1 MMKFSFRNNNLYPLM
16 LLLFIFLRISVE
28 KILTIHPYKKNI
40 EFVISF
46 LIFFSQCLIGSIIVL
61 FFYCKKNKEV
71 ENSRTSSS
79 FTYNQISTLAKTMNI
94 SYITDDNKYKKFFL
108 IIFTSFFNF
117 IGSTIRNDDVINFG
131 RKEENNSQLEIRIR
145 SIQIIISSLLCHFT
159 IRLKIYKHQKLSLI
173 IISFFLLFLISMEL
187 YISSSIKNKIL
198 SMLICVMS
206 CFSRALMDVTEK
218 YLFDYDYINIFSML
232 VYEGLIGI
240 ICFIVFFFN
249 NKNYQNEGKNILKD
263 MSKFNWSLISFILLS
278 LLYTIISGFKNAY
291 RVKTNKYYSPMSR
304 ALFESTLDPFLF
316 LYNFLTQN
324 NKENKGIWIYFS
336 LVVFSLSVIA
346 FFSLVYNDFIILYC
360 CGLEYNTYTEIN
372 KRINSDNKIQRKN
385 TEYSIM
391 DETLSEESEEEKTE
405 EKHVMKN
412 LK

>member
-173 IISFFLLFLISMEL
+173 VISFFLLFLISMEL

-206 CFSRALMDVTEK
+206 CLSRALMDVTEK
-218 YLFDYDYINIFSML
+218 YLLY
-232 VYEGLIGI
+232 LIMI
-240 ICFIVFFFN
+240 I
-249 NKNYQNEGKNILKD
+249 
-263 MSKFNWSLISFILLS
+263 
-278 LLYTIISGFKNAY
+278 
-291 RVKTNKYYSPMSR
+291 
-304 ALFESTLDPFLF
+304 
-316 LYNFLTQN
+316 
-324 NKENKGIWIYFS
+324 
-336 LVVFSLSVIA
+336 
-346 FFSLVYNDFIILYC
+346 
-360 CGLEYNTYTEIN
+360 
-372 KRINSDNKIQRKN
+372 
-385 TEYSIM
+385 
-391 DETLSEESEEEKTE
+391 
-405 EKHVMKN
+405 
-412 LK
+412 

>member
-1 MMKFSFRNNNLYPLM
+1 MLKFGFRNNNFYPLM
-16 LLLFIFLRISVE
+16 LLLFIFLRICVD
-28 KILTIHPYKKNI
+28 KILKVHPYKKNI
-40 EFVISF
+40 DFVISF
-46 LIFFSQCLIGSIIVL
+46 LIFFSQSLIGGLICL
-61 FFYCKKNKEV
+61 YYYCKRKRMSEK
-71 ENSRTSSS
+71 
-79 FTYNQISTLAKTMNI
+79 YNQINLTYTQVGAIKLIMNK
-94 SYITDDNKYKKFFL
+94 SYKPTIKRYKKYLL
-108 IIFTSFFNF
+108 INFTSFFNF
-117 IGSTIRNDDVINFG
+117 IGTIIRSDDVINFG
-131 RKEENNSQLEIRIR
+131 QKQENNSQLEIRIR
-145 SIQIIISSLLCHFT
+145 SVQIIISSLLCYFT
-159 IRLKIYKHQKLSLI
+159 IRLNIYKHQKLSLI
-173 IISFFLLFLISMEL
+173 VISFFLLFLIIMEL
-187 YISSSIKNKIL
+187 VITSNIKNKIL
-198 SMLICVMS
+198 SILICVMS
-206 CFSRALMDVTEK
+206 CLSRAFLDVTEK
-218 YLFDYDYINIFSML
+218 YLFDFDYINVLSML
-232 VYEGLIGI
+232 IYEGVIGL
-240 ICFIVFFFN
+240 VFFVIFFSTN
-249 NKNYQNEGKNILKD
+249 SAYQKQGLNILKD
-263 MSKFNWSLISFILLS
+263 MSELGWPFISFLL
-278 LLYTIISGFKNAY
+278 LIILYTIISGFRNAY
-291 RVKTNKYYSPMSR
+291 RVTTNKYYSPMSR

>member
-173 IISFFLLFLISMEL
+173 VISFFLLFLISMEL

-206 CFSRALMDVTEK
+206 CLSRALMDVTEK

-360 CGLEYNTYTEIN
+360 CGLEYNTY
-372 KRINSDNKIQRKN
+372 KGINSRI
-385 TEYSIM
+385 
-391 DETLSEESEEEKTE
+391 ESESVQRNESIDSFLDNDSDEGNRGKSFE
-405 EKHVMKN
+405 MKN
-412 LK
+412 VA